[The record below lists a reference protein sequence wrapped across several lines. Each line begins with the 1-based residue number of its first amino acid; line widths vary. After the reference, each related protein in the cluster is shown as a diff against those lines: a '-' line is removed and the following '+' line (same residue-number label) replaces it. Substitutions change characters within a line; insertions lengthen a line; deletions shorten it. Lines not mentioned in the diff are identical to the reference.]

1 MGDNDNK
8 ITIVAGINNNNNIL
22 MVVLIIIPVDTRSCV
37 KELLRREK
45 KKENKEYTANAIQ
58 TLQFPSNI
66 ITLCSSKIWERKFSE
81 HLAELN

>member
-37 KELLRREK
+37 KELLRKK